1 MPGCV
6 GRLPAPHPGTPEPP
20 ARLRGRGRTLQ
31 TSARSAQ
38 PPSTNWQGPQHLCH
52 RSQLSLLTGCE
63 AIKAAC
69 SRHTGCAATSSDISD
84 CWFVSDNKFTKRCS
98 HTPGPQAHSDTRP
111 GVRTH
116 GQSRSKRRQPSLRGK
131 AAEPGDPG
139 PSPQGP
145 LECAVHRAVTELG
158 FLWDSQAC
166 ALEFRTPQEHPR
178 GPGYVRSLRRLGQE
192 GTRS

>member
-1 MPGCV
+1 MPGSL
-6 GRLPAPHPGTPEPP
+6 GRLPSPTWGPLSHWPGSEAGVVRCRRQHALLNLPP
-20 ARLRGRGRTLQ
+20 PTGRGHSTCV
-31 TSARSAQ
+31 TS
-38 PPSTNWQGPQHLCH
+38 PSSCC
-52 RSQLSLLTGCE
+52 SQVVRLK
-63 AIKAAC
+63 KAAC
-69 SRHTGCAATSSDISD
+69 SPHTGCTATSSDISD

-98 HTPGPQAHSDTRP
+98 YTPGPQAHSDIGP
-111 GVRTH
+111 GIRTH

-178 GPGYVRSLRRLGQE
+178 GPRYVRRLRRLGQE